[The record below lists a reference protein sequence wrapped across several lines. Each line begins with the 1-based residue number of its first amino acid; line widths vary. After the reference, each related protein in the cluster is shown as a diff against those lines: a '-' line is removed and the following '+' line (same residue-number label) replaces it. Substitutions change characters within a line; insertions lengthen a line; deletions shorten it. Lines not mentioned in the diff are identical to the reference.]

1 MREFRKGLS
10 KKLENSIPWL
20 IHWGKR
26 GIQSAVIII
35 EVLPI
40 TNEGIR
46 YGALAA
52 TEVVTR
58 SPLVGAMVFGGLTLL
73 IEGTAALA
81 TSEFIT
87 GNVSNKMFD
96 WFNEKVGKL
105 IPQKAKMSRSV
116 EAGLALYLGTPHH
129 HGCEISGK
137 P

>member
-1 MREFRKGLS
+1 MAASTR
-10 KKLENSIPWL
+10 
-20 IHWGKR
+20 
-26 GIQSAVIII
+26 QSAPSKAVSVALKSAWHRQVSHEFLHLAIII

-81 TSEFIT
+81 TSEFST
-87 GNVSNKMFD
+87 GNVSHTLFD
-96 WFNEKVGKL
+96 
-105 IPQKAKMSRSV
+105 
-116 EAGLALYLGTPHH
+116 
-129 HGCEISGK
+129 
-137 P
+137 